1 MANEHSHRQNR
12 HTMSIP
18 YLEVTF
24 RRGKA
29 LAAYL
34 YLPRVAGDTAS
45 RSEPIDDLLVVDRAA
60 DGRPIG
66 IEIID
71 PAEVSLERM
80 NSVLR
85 QLQQPELSP
94 SDLAPLRA
102 A

>member
-1 MANEHSHRQNR
+1 MN
-12 HTMSIP
+12 TP

-24 RRGKA
+24 RHGKP

-34 YLPRVAGDTAS
+34 YLPRLAGDTSS
-45 RSEPIDDLLVVDRAA
+45 RSEPLDDLLVVDRAS

-71 PAEVSLERM
+71 PGAVSLERM

-85 QLQQPELSP
+85 QLQQPELSA
-94 SDLAPLRA
+94 SDLAPLHA

>member
-1 MANEHSHRQNR
+1 MNA
-12 HTMSIP
+12 P

-24 RRGKA
+24 RRGRA

-34 YLPRVAGDTAS
+34 YLPRRVGDKAS
-45 RSEPIDDLLVVDRAA
+45 RSEPLDESLVVDRAA

-71 PAEVSLERM
+71 PAAVSLERM
-80 NSVLR
+80 NAVLR
-85 QLQQPELSP
+85 QLQLPELSA
-94 SDLAPLRA
+94 SDLAPLHA

>member
-1 MANEHSHRQNR
+1 MANQRSNRQNR
-12 HTMSIP
+12 DTMNDP
-18 YLEVTF
+18 CLDVTY
-24 RRGKA
+24 RHGKA

-34 YLPRVAGDTAS
+34 YLPRRAGDTAS
-45 RSEPIDDLLVVDRAA
+45 RSEPLDDLLVVDRAA

-71 PAEVSLERM
+71 PAAVSLERM

-85 QLQQPELSP
+85 QLQQPELSA
-94 SDLAPLRA
+94 SDLAPLNA